1 MVAALWEDRGTWR
14 CSNQVA
20 WPCGKAPSAL
30 GTSKV
35 LVQDV
40 AGFKSPSTTVQ
51 IESRKVSTWSTGCH
65 LWEGDAQNIS
75 HGLRLK
81 TQRPSQERPSHPKNP
96 SGWGSNP
103 IFRDDLGQTSTN
115 LNVKIPSW
123 KAVTCS
129 TEHPKH
135 SNDIILIYRWI
146 YTVSFAATLARNDP
160 YHFSFTSTIIQ
171 HWITESRWLVT
182 KKARSHIQN

>member
-1 MVAALWEDRGTWR
+1 MQQSGSLTLWKGTFCIR
-14 CSNQVA
+14 NLKS
-20 WPCGKAPSAL
+20 L
-30 GTSKV
+30 G
-35 LVQDV
+35 
-40 AGFKSPSTTVQ
+40 AGCCRLQ
-51 IESRKVSTWSTGCH
+51 IPIHHCPNFESRKVSTWSTGCH